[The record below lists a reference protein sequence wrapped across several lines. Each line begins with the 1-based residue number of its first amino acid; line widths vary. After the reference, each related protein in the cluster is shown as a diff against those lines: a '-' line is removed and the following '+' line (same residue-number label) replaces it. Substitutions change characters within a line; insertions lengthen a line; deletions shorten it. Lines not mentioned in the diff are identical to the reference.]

1 MIFGAFFFIFGE
13 DCHGFSLFEL
23 SRD

>member
-13 DCHGFSLFEL
+13 ECNGFSLFEL